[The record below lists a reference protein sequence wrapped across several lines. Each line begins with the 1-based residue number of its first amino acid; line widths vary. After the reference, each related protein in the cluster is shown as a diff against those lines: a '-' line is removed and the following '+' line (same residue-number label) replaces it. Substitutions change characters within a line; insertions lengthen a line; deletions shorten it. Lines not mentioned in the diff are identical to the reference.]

1 MSKPKAS
8 IIVPVYG
15 VEQYLAGCLDPL
27 MNQRTTIPYEVVIV
41 DDGSKDNSGKIA
53 ESYHQKYS
61 NIVKVIHTGNQGL
74 PMARNAGIKYSRGE
88 DIKSILLT

>member
-53 ESYHQKYS
+53 ESYHQ
-61 NIVKVIHTGNQGL
+61 NIQILSKLFIQE
-74 PMARNAGIKYSRGE
+74 IKDFQWLEMSE
-88 DIKSILLT
+88 LNILVVRI